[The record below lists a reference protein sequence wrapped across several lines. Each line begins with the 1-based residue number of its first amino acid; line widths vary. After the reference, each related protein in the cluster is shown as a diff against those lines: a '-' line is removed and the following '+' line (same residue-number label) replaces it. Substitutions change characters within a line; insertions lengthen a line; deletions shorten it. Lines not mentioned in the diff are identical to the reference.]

1 MPQAD
6 EEHLRFIVT
15 DAQESFFVDLE
26 GNYDRQMSH

>member
-15 DAQESFFVDLE
+15 DSHESFFVDLE
-26 GNYDRQMSH
+26 GNFDR